1 MYNLSEDIYRERKQW
16 DKITMTGWQMT
27 QKLKF
32 LFSTQK
38 YIRNVELKIQVILI
52 LYITTSHVQRLE
64 LTY

>member
-1 MYNLSEDIYRERKQW
+1 
-16 DKITMTGWQMT
+16 MT
-27 QKLKF
+27 QKLKI

-38 YIRNVELKIQVILI
+38 YIPYVVLKIQVILI

>member
-1 MYNLSEDIYRERKQW
+1 
-16 DKITMTGWQMT
+16 MT

-38 YIRNVELKIQVILI
+38 YIRNVVPKIQVILI

-64 LTY
+64 LSYQT